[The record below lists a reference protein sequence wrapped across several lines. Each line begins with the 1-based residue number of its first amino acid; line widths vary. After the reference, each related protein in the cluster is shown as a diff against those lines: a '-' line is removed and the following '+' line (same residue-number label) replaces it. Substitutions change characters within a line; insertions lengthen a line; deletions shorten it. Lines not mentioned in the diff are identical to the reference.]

1 MADAV
6 ARRQIRDL
14 RIRLGEQGA
23 ANRQIALALMA
34 RFKLT
39 PLAAFRHAAGLSQSQ
54 VADRY
59 NERWPGQHPKTF
71 KQVSYWERWQGPGS
85 SGTTSSRPPS
95 YEDLRRLAVLYD
107 CLIDDLLS
115 TTPAH
120 DRPAEVVGDA
130 AEIISAVLSGRY
142 AEGPEGDENG
152 PDIALL
158 VPVGEGTVTVKLSR
172 RHFTELL
179 AAGGLAAL
187 LPEAG
192 LAARM
197 ETGSATA
204 AYYRHFLIAHQSN
217 HHLLDPRTHIT
228 ALRQVLQA
236 VDQQRA
242 QDSAPGPRAELRLVQ
257 GEYAEH
263 ISWLYRET
271 GDLAACRTWASQAA
285 GWALEGGDT
294 TMSAYMMLRGANLAL
309 DQGDP
314 QQAIELA
321 STTQSLSL
329 HIPPVLRA
337 VALAYEA
344 RGHALTGVLESAKLD
359 QAAELITDDTTS
371 SEQGYLRFYD
381 TDFVDVQRAACYVA
395 AGPPERAVTILQ
407 GKITGLPASHARDR
421 GVYLA
426 RLGAAHAAGHV
437 PDAAAHAGMGS
448 LAEARHTS
456 SRHVLAELG
465 RLDATLMREWPH
477 QPKVRQFHE
486 ALHDTLAA

>member
-6 ARRQIRDL
+6 TRRQIRDL
-14 RIRLGEQGA
+14 RIRLSEQGA
-23 ANRQIALALMA
+23 ASRQIALALME
-34 RFKLT
+34 RFELT

-59 NERWPGQHPKTF
+59 NERWPGLHPKTF

-85 SGTTSSRPPS
+85 SGTASSRRPS
-95 YEDLRRLAVLYD
+95 YEDLRRLAGLYG
-107 CLIDDLLS
+107 CLIDDLL
-115 TTPAH
+115 TGTLAH
-120 DRPAEVVGDA
+120 RRPAGVADDA
-130 AEIISAVLSGRY
+130 GEIISALHSDRY
-142 AEGPEGDENG
+142 AESPEGDENG

-187 LPEAG
+187 LPEA
-192 LAARM
+192 AHFASPA
-197 ETGSATA
+197 TGSATA
-204 AYYRHFLIAHQSN
+204 AYYRQFLIAHQSG

-228 ALRQVLQA
+228 ALRQVLQ
-236 VDQQRA
+236 VIDQQRA
-242 QDSAPGPRAELRLVQ
+242 QISTFGPRAELRLVQ

-263 ISWLYRET
+263 ISWLYREA
-271 GDLAACRTWASQAA
+271 GDLGACRTWANHAA

-294 TMSAYMMLRGANLAL
+294 TMSAYMMLRGASLAI
-309 DQGDP
+309 DQGDHR
-314 QQAIELA
+314 QAIELA
-321 STTQSLSL
+321 GTTQNLSWR
-329 HIPPVLRA
+329 IPPVLRA
-337 VALAYEA
+337 VALVYEA
-344 RGHALTGVLESAKLD
+344 RGHALTGVLDTVRLD
-359 QAAELITDDTTS
+359 RAAQLIADDTS
-371 SEQGYLRFYD
+371 SEQPYLRFYD
-381 TDFVDVQRAACYVA
+381 ADFADVQRAACYVA
-395 AGPPERAVTILQ
+395 AGPPQRAVTILQ
-407 GKITGLPASHARDR
+407 NKITALPASHARDR

-426 RLGAAHAAGHV
+426 RLGAAHAAGQV

-465 RLDATLMREWPH
+465 HLDATLLRHWPD

-486 ALHDTLAA
+486 ALHDALAA